1 MMVVIAQQWEINSWK
16 LHQHHQ
22 HGDVICMIP
31 GIRSHNAA
39 HQTFFFYRCWK
50 CPPPSFLQRFPK
62 TKKELEEQEQE
73 DTRRTWTTHRNNIY
87 QDRQMHCGAPPP
99 APRTRL
105 FFRPFPCCL
114 DNDTKQAEPQP
125 QPLSQQQ
132 QETCRGIVPTFAPLR
147 NSNTNKKKK
156 KTQNDKKKQEE
167 TGRR

>member
-1 MMVVIAQQWEINSWK
+1 MMVMIAQQWEINSWK

-31 GIRSHNAA
+31 GIGSHNAA

-62 TKKELEEQEQE
+62 TKRTGRTRARRYKKNMDNTQEQHLWRPSNASAPP
-73 DTRRTWTTHRNNIY
+73 TRR
-87 QDRQMHCGAPPP
+87 
-99 APRTRL
+99 

-114 DNDTKQAEPQP
+114 DNDAKQAEPQP

-132 QETCRGIVPTFAPLR
+132 QETCRGIVLTFAPLC
-147 NSNTNKKKK
+147 NNKTNKKKK
-156 KTQNDKKKQEE
+156 AQNDKKKQEE
-167 TGRR
+167 TRRR

>member
-1 MMVVIAQQWEINSWK
+1 MMVAIAQQWEINSWK

-62 TKKELEEQEQE
+62 TKRTGRTRARRYKKNMDNTQEQHLWRPSNASAPP
-73 DTRRTWTTHRNNIY
+73 TRR
-87 QDRQMHCGAPPP
+87 
-99 APRTRL
+99 

-114 DNDTKQAEPQP
+114 DNDAKQAEPQP

-132 QETCRGIVPTFAPLR
+132 QETCRGIVLTLAPLR
-147 NSNTNKKKK
+147 NSNTNKKNK
-156 KTQNDKKKQEE
+156 KT
-167 TGRR
+167 